1 MSGDE
6 LFGNACFRYRDSQLF
21 CEGIS
26 LANLAAAEGTPL
38 YVYSQAAILAQAQ
51 AYLAAA
57 AANTLVCYAV
67 KANGNLTILR
77 LLAKAGLGADVTS
90 GGELFLA
97 LHAGFSPDKIIYSGV
112 GKLRHEI
119 EAALDANIRALH
131 VESAMELE
139 LIAAI
144 ATERQQIV
152 SVGVRVNPDIY
163 VETHPY
169 ISTGAAQHKFGVSP
183 ETAVTLFHLAAQ
195 HPWLKPV
202 GLAAHIGSQIKAIE
216 PFQASAD
223 FLVTLADE
231 LASNGI
237 RLDYVDVGG
246 GLGVNYEIGDR
257 RLEIEKP
264 NHQSPISQP
273 QAANLQFP
281 TIADWVHA
289 VATPVQAAGYELVME
304 PGRSIVA
311 EAGVLL
317 TQVVYTKIV
326 STKSQGDKQF
336 AIVDAAMNDL
346 LRPALYGAY
355 HEILPVDLTQR
366 RGDAE
371 ISYDVVGPIC
381 ETGDFLAKERALPPL
396 SPSDLLAITH
406 VGAYG
411 FAMSSNY
418 NGRLRPAELLV
429 DGSRAHP
436 TRQRQTYRH
445 LLPDSPDNIQ
455 VFSL

>member
-6 LFGNACFRYRDSQLF
+6 LYGNACFRYRDGQLF
-21 CEGIS
+21 CEKIS

-38 YVYSQAAILAQAQ
+38 YVYSQATILAKAQ

-67 KANGNLTILR
+67 KANGNPTILR

-119 EAALDANIRALH
+119 EAALDANVRALH

-152 SVGVRVNPDIY
+152 SVGVRVNPDII

-183 ETAVTLFHLAAQ
+183 ETAVSLFHFAAQ

-216 PFQASAD
+216 PFQASANS
-223 FLVTLADE
+223 LVTLADE
-231 LASNGI
+231 LSSGGI
-237 RLDYVDVGG
+237 RLDYLDVGG

-257 RLEIEKP
+257 RLVIEKP
-264 NHQSPISQP
+264 TNQSPISQP
-273 QAANLQFP
+273 QAANLQSP
-281 TIADWVHA
+281 KIEEWVRA
-289 VATPVQAAGYELVME
+289 VAAPVQAAGYGLVME
-304 PGRSIVA
+304 PGRSVVA

-317 TQVVYTKIV
+317 TQVVYTKQ
-326 STKSQGDKQF
+326 QGSKQF

-346 LRPALYGAY
+346 LRPTLYGAY
-355 HEILPVDLTQR
+355 HEILPVQVTGTLEVGTS
-366 RGDAE
+366 DALVT
-371 ISYDVVGPIC
+371 YDVVGPIC
-381 ETGDFLAKERALPPL
+381 ETGDFLARERRLPPL
-396 SPSDLLAITH
+396 SPNDLLAITH

-411 FAMSSNY
+411 YAMSSNY

-436 TRQRQTYRH
+436 TRLRQTYRH
-445 LLPDSPDNIQ
+445 LLDSTTPPEIN
-455 VFSL
+455 L